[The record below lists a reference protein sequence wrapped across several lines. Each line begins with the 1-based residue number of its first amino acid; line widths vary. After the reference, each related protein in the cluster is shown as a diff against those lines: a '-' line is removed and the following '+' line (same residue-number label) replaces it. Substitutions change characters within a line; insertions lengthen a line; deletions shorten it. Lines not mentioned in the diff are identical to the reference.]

1 MRAHFFDIGAI
12 ISADSKAWIVDKK
25 DPKTPILKVSE
36 SDFNLIRSGI
46 YKSQGNRIK
55 FAGKE
60 YWLPEDIMSTLKI
73 RCKKLNKDVSELA
86 FSMREYMDRE
96 VIDTLEYGINMENL
110 SLIKNSTDDIYVIC
124 SSNTKENYS
133 KIIGKI
139 EGKLE
144 AIGLKIKK
152 YYFISETFYE
162 RDADDISHKKA
173 RLVLQHLL
181 GMKTSGDR
189 LSDEALDSYSEIR
202 FYDDDARSV
211 KAVEDINSLLKL
223 VLDNSEDSLK
233 KAAKERIS
241 QERPSVVASVVT
253 PNKVNRLSSKKID
266 LDVQNIARTF
276 ESFSRYYRK

>member
-46 YKSQGNRIK
+46 YKAQGNRIK

-60 YWLPEDIMSTLKI
+60 YWLPEDIMSKLKI
-73 RCKKLNKDVSELA
+73 RCKNLKKDISELA
-86 FSMREYMDRE
+86 FSMREYMDRD
-96 VIDTLEYGINMENL
+96 VIDTLEYGLNMETL

-139 EGKLE
+139 ESKLE
-144 AIGLKIKK
+144 SIGLKVKK

-162 RDADDISHKKA
+162 RDADDIAHKKA

-181 GMKTSGDR
+181 GMKTSSDR
-189 LSDEALDSYSEIR
+189 LSEEELDSYSEIM
-202 FYDDDARSV
+202 FYDEDIRSV

-223 VLDNSEDSLK
+223 IFDNSEDSLK

-241 QERPSVVASVVT
+241 RERPCLVASLVT
-253 PNKVNRLSSKKID
+253 PNKVNRLSSKKVD
-266 LDVQNIARTF
+266 LTLMNIAKTF